1 MRLGDRAGDEEAE
14 PRARLRARHVRP
26 AELLEDQHLLVLGNA
41 GAAVADRDPDGAVLR
56 PHDHL
61 DLVARRRVFDRIVDQ
76 VHEHLAQALAIAA
89 DRRDRPDHARA
100 HLHLVLA
107 YGSGRDGVFY
117 QPLQVD
123 VREAEGERP
132 RFDARGVEH
141 VADQAGEPVRL
152 VRDQCEE
159 RLALVGVEHA
169 PAAVKRSGR
178 PDDGGHRAAKL
189 VRDEGDEV
197 RAQGREPA
205 QLLDGLP
212 LGLVGADVLDRRRD
226 EATEERHELD
236 LLVREGIRLLPRE
249 RDHADRPCSENQGS
263 DQLAVEPERDEAA
276 VLRVLVVGE
285 LAPDDDLA
293 VEHAVEHRAVK
304 RPLAPG
310 GKHLGR
316 AAACGGDRS
325 RGVALDQ
332 HDRRALERHEPAY
345 LADERAKRL
354 LHLER
359 GAERACAAV
368 RRLEHVH
375 TSAERIA

>member
-1 MRLGDRAGDEEAE
+1 M
-14 PRARLRARHVRP
+14 
-26 AELLEDQHLLVLGNA
+26 
-41 GAAVADRDPDGAVLR
+41 
-56 PHDHL
+56 
-61 DLVARRRVFDRIVDQ
+61 
-76 VHEHLAQALAIAA
+76 
-89 DRRDRPDHARA
+89 
-100 HLHLVLA
+100 
-107 YGSGRDGVFY
+107 
-117 QPLQVD
+117 
-123 VREAEGERP
+123 
-132 RFDARGVEH
+132 
-141 VADQAGEPVRL
+141 
-152 VRDQCEE
+152 
-159 RLALVGVEHA
+159 
-169 PAAVKRSGR
+169 
-178 PDDGGHRAAKL
+178 
-189 VRDEGDEV
+189 
-197 RAQGREPA
+197 
-205 QLLDGLP
+205 
-212 LGLVGADVLDRRRD
+212 
-226 EATEERHELD
+226 
-236 LLVREGIRLLPRE
+236 
-249 RDHADRPCSENQGS
+249 
-263 DQLAVEPERDEAA
+263 EPERDEAA

-293 VEHAVEHRAVK
+293 VEHALEHRAVK